1 MNIHTFQTN
10 EQVNAAGAELIISL
24 IRQQPHAVLG
34 VATGST
40 PIGIYEQ
47 LVKSHQDGL
56 FSFRGVTT
64 FNLDEYVGL
73 PPEHPESYHSYMQ
86 KHLFGHVDIAP
97 QHIHIPDGMAAN
109 LEAECDRYNQLLSK
123 VKQIDLQIL
132 GLGHNGHIGFNEPN
146 NSLISDTHIVPL
158 KEETRTA
165 NARFFPSIDDVP
177 THALTMGVGS
187 ILKAKTILLVVRGAD
202 KADIVHQALTGP
214 ITTECPASLLQT
226 HPNVIVLLDS
236 EAGRHFQ

>member
-1 MNIHTFQTN
+1 MNIHIFQTN

-47 LVKSHQDGL
+47 LVKSHKSGL
-56 FSFRGVTT
+56 VSFRGVTT

-73 PPEHPESYHSYMQ
+73 QPEHPESYHSYMQ
-86 KHLFGHVDIAP
+86 RHLFGHIDIAP
-97 QHIHIPDGMAAN
+97 QHIHIPDGMASD
-109 LEAECDRYNQLLSK
+109 LQAECERYDQLLAK
-123 VKQIDLQIL
+123 VRQVDLQIL

-146 NSLISDTHIVPL
+146 TSLISGTHIVSL
-158 KEETRTA
+158 KEETRKA
-165 NARFFPSIDDVP
+165 NARFFSSIDEVP

-187 ILKAKTILLVVRGAD
+187 ILKAKTIMLVVRGAD

-226 HPNVIVLLDS
+226 HPSVIVLLDS
-236 EAGRHFQ
+236 AAGRHFS